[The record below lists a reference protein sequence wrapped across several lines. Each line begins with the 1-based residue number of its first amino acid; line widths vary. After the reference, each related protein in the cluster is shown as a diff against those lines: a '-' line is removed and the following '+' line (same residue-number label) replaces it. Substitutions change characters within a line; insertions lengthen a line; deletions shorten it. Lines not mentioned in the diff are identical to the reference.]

1 MIGRLF
7 GPAGRAALR
16 IPSAASRRAAA
27 GAVRR
32 TSSTAADDAA
42 LPFDKI
48 TFVGTGKIAQA
59 MINPLIS
66 QGLQD
71 PGSIC
76 AYDVSFSPGFL
87 RGRGIGG
94 ARSYLAVLRA
104 MKWWIWPNGPEFDGW
119 FSYGYFDD
127 QYCS

>member
-94 ARSYLAVLRA
+94 ARS
-104 MKWWIWPNGPEFDGW
+104 
-119 FSYGYFDD
+119 
-127 QYCS
+127 